1 MDMFTESV
9 KKGCHHNHGY
19 NYVNSWWICKILS
32 MQNIN
37 ILLFVRSLSLANLSS
52 AVKQGGP
59 VVRFPP
65 GHYRQCNWPGESV
78 YRHVFVQI
86 VDILNTFCEQTC
98 KQFAFFMC
106 CWFKRLLS
114 TVSDFLCRCL
124 MVDRPTLLNSEWTKS
139 KMLIFCI
146 VLVFALL
153 FMTLKRYLLVRW

>member
-65 GHYRQCNWPGESV
+65 GHYRQCNWPVEKVSTGMCSCKLWTFWTP
-78 YRHVFVQI
+78 FVNKLANNLHFSCA
-86 VDILNTFCEQTC
+86 VGSSGFCP
-98 KQFAFFMC
+98 
-106 CWFKRLLS
+106 
-114 TVSDFLCRCL
+114 LCQ
-124 MVDRPTLLNSEWTKS
+124 
-139 KMLIFCI
+139 IFCVDAWWSI
-146 VLVFALL
+146 DLPCLTVNEQKVKCWYFA
-153 FMTLKRYLLVRW
+153 